1 MKTCPNCGEQVSDES
16 VFCSKCGHKFV
27 EQVYGSAT
35 DNPAHELRQTPYTN
49 KVSKSK
55 GGSPVVQETA
65 IPRDSPEFKKGIN
78 RACIYSGI
86 AFGCS
91 LLSLLGSAIMRFWST
106 GDTGFVAGI
115 VMLMIGIVGFIVF
128 MFGFTLP
135 LGKKLY
141 GNSSKTKGFKET
153 LPGLF
158 MGFGFVAVVGALF
171 IQGYYIIIY

>member
-1 MKTCPNCGEQVSDES
+1 MKTCPNCGEQVTDDS
-16 VFCSKCGHKFV
+16 VFCSKCGHKFF
-27 EQVYGSAT
+27 EQETQAPI
-35 DNPAHELRQTPYTN
+35 DNPAHELRQTPYSN

-55 GGSPVVQETA
+55 YNAPVVQDTA

-91 LLSLLGSAIMRFWST
+91 LLAIGGSAIMRFINSGDST
-106 GDTGFVAGI
+106 FVAGLI
-115 VMLMIGIVGFIVF
+115 MMMIGIIGFIVF

-135 LGKKLY
+135 IGKKLY

-158 MGFGFVAVVGALF
+158 MGFGFVAIVGALF
-171 IQGYYIIIY
+171 IQGYYLIIY